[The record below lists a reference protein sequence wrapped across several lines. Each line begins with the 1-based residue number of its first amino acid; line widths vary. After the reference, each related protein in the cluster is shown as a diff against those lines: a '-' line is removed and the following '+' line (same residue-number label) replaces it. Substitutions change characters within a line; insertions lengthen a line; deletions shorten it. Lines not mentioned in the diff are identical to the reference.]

1 MTKLREQVTDVLEE
15 VKVNK
20 LKFDEL
26 RGLV

>member
-1 MTKLREQVTDVLEE
+1 MTKIREQITDVLEE
-15 VKVNK
+15 LKINK

>member
-1 MTKLREQVTDVLEE
+1 MTKIRELAMDSLEGT
-15 VKVNK
+15 KDNK

>member
-1 MTKLREQVTDVLEE
+1 MTKLREQVTDVLEQ